1 MLHAPSL
8 SDTSAEKQE
17 DVDDIL
23 LVMNREG
30 PKCVLY
36 NLSFAR
42 MFDDWH
48 GSTEKLNS
56 LRFVV

>member
-8 SDTSAEKQE
+8 SDTSAEIQE

-36 NLSFAR
+36 NLSFTR
-42 MFDDWH
+42 MFDNWH
-48 GSTEKLNS
+48 GST
-56 LRFVV
+56 